1 MFDKELVREILSR
14 ILKSTDT
21 ILYRFQPV
29 KDVSD
34 FTDSPS
40 GMEKL
45 DSICMQ
51 LIAIGESLKHIDK
64 ITMSTLLSEYPE
76 VNWKG
81 AKAMRDIIGHHYFEI
96 DAEVIYDVCKNKIE
110 MLRDTI
116 VKISVDIENC

>member
-64 ITMSTLLSEYPE
+64 ITS
-76 VNWKG
+76 
-81 AKAMRDIIGHHYFEI
+81 
-96 DAEVIYDVCKNKIE
+96 KN
-110 MLRDTI
+110 
-116 VKISVDIENC
+116 